1 MINQL
6 ISTKQLYNQL
16 KEIICNPQLQASI
29 AQQFPVFANTDA
41 EQMFFVENLMYLTYI
56 SNADGT
62 ITQKEMNVINTITGK
77 LTPLSTVRDLIN
89 NDNLLAGFGN
99 EIPLSVQIL
108 CAIDNILY
116 ETKSI
121 ANGTSLMNA
130 VVVFYQQMAQLAGGA
145 DGLSAQEQ
153 QRATTFVNMIKNYI
167 AQNTI
172 SPFFNR

>member
-1 MINQL
+1 MNNL
-6 ISTKQLYNQL
+6 IQTKQLYNQL
-16 KEIICNPQLQASI
+16 KEIICNPQLQASLV
-29 AQQFPVFANTDA
+29 QKFPVFTNLDA

-62 ITQKEMNVINTITGK
+62 ITHREMSVINAITGK
-77 LTPLSTVRDLIN
+77 LTPLSTVRDLID
-89 NDNLLAGFGN
+89 NDNFLAGIGN

-121 ANGTSLMNA
+121 AHGTSLMNA

-153 QRATTFVNMIKNYI
+153 QKATTFVNMLKNYI

-172 SPFFNR
+172 SPFFNK